1 MVTETRSTSDF
12 RKRVT
17 VAAIVVAIC
26 IGLLGIRFATLQ
38 VWQHQD
44 YAIKAENN
52 RIALLPMQAPRG
64 LILDRYGEVLARN
77 DAGFSVELEPGIK
90 GDVDP
95 LIEELTP
102 LLNLTPADIRR
113 FKRDL
118 ANARKFDP
126 IAFKTKLTDEQV
138 ARVAVRIE
146 ELPGVRIERRPIR
159 GYPYGESSSHLLGH
173 IGRVSRFD
181 QERLEREQ
189 EAAMYAGVSH
199 IGKLGIEKSY
209 EKILKGDIGFLQIEI
224 ASSGRIIRE
233 LGVKPA
239 VPGRN
244 IQLAVDFGLQQL
256 VEAAFGNRRGALV
269 AMEPNTGEILAFV
282 SKPNFD
288 PNAFVDGVDPELW
301 ESLNASL
308 DKPLLN
314 RALRGIYP
322 PGSTYKPFM
331 ALAALASGE
340 RKPSDTIQDPGYFM
354 LGSHKF
360 RDSRPEGHGRVDL
373 KKSIVV
379 SSDTYYYKLAMDM
392 GVDGI
397 YKYIAPFGFGQRTGI
412 DMEGEVA
419 GILPSSEWKMK
430 RFGVAW
436 LTGETPS
443 IGIGQGYNAFT
454 MLQLARATAAIAN
467 GGKLMQPRLVRAIE
481 ADDGSYT
488 PMTPVVDSTLALDP
502 EWIEFVTEAMVEVN
516 ASGTSARVMA
526 GTPYQV
532 AGKTG
537 TSQVFS
543 VKQDEK
549 YIESRVAERLRDH
562 SLYVAFAPA
571 EAPRVALAVVV
582 ENGGFGAAA
591 AAPIARKVLDFLL
604 VTRSQPSPAT
614 PATAPA
620 AAPASTPT
628 APTPTTPVPIKPL
641 VGTQANG
648 QSAVALNPGV
658 PQP

>member
-1 MVTETRSTSDF
+1 MVTESRTSSDF
-12 RKRVT
+12 RRRVT
-17 VAAIVVAIC
+17 VAAIGVAIC
-26 IGLLGIRFATLQ
+26 IGLLGLRLATLQ

-44 YAIKAENN
+44 HVTAAENN

-77 DAGFSVELEPGIK
+77 VAGFSVELEPGVTT
-90 GDVDP
+90 DVDP
-95 LIEELTP
+95 LIEALTP
-102 LLNLTPADIRR
+102 LIDLTPADIRR

-118 ANARKFDP
+118 ASARKFDP
-126 IAFKTKLTDEQV
+126 IAFKTKLTDEQI
-138 ARVAVRIE
+138 AKVAVRIE
-146 ELPGVRIERRPIR
+146 TLPGVRIERRPIR
-159 GYPYGESSSHLLGH
+159 AYPYGESSSHLIGH

-181 QERLEREQ
+181 QERLERDAEVQ
-189 EAAMYAGVSH
+189 LYAGVTH

-209 EKILKGDIGFLQIEI
+209 EAVLKGDIGFQKIEI
-224 ASSGRIIRE
+224 ASSGRIVRE
-233 LGVKPA
+233 LGVRPA

-244 IQLAVDFGLQQL
+244 IQLSVDFGLQQL
-256 VEAAFGNRRGALV
+256 IEAAFGSRRGAMV
-269 AMEPNTGEILAFV
+269 AMDPNSGEILAFV

-288 PNAFVDGVDPELW
+288 PNAFVDGVDPDLW
-301 ESLNASL
+301 EGLNTSL
-308 DKPLLN
+308 DKPMFN

-340 RKPSDTIQDPGYFM
+340 RNPEDTIQDPGYFM

-397 YKYIAPFGFGQRTGI
+397 YKHIAPFGFGRRTGI
-412 DMEGEVA
+412 DMEGEAA

-467 GGKLMQPRLVRAIE
+467 GGKMMRPRLVRAIE
-481 ADDGSYT
+481 DDNGRYEPLPGEVEDMLSFR
-488 PMTPVVDSTLALDP
+488 P
-502 EWIEFVTEAMVEVN
+502 EWIEFVTQAMVEVN
-516 ASGTSARVMA
+516 QSGTSARVMA
-526 GTPYQV
+526 GTPYKV

-549 YIESRVAERLRDH
+549 YIVSRVAERLRDH

-571 EAPRVALAVVV
+571 ESPTVAIAVVV

-604 VTRSQPSPAT
+604 VTRSQPS
-614 PATAPA
+614 
-620 AAPASTPT
+620 
-628 APTPTTPVPIKPL
+628 
-641 VGTQANG
+641 
-648 QSAVALNPGV
+648 NP
-658 PQP
+658 Q